1 MDVLMLKCF
10 QLTYFGN
17 VHSEAVSNTPLLM
30 HKRWWH
36 FLKINRTMIF
46 GIYPGSVAGTETDLA
61 KGKPDVPPL
70 ILKALSELQNS
81 KKSLIVRGYIH
92 YLGQGKLANEAPE
105 NIEQYIADN
114 RKLDLVLCYRADK
127 FNEEDW
133 KDSIKKVIERYGDKL
148 YSLQITEEPNL
159 KVAFA
164 GDGSFENIEKAL
176 LSGVLTA
183 KAELERLQLSTKIGF
198 NVVPS
203 FNPSDNFWNII
214 GSNEFEAFRK
224 ALDFVG
230 LDFFPDV
237 FRAVAPDGQPNDLK
251 QSVINVLR
259 YFRNTNLQTGNI
271 PFSVPIHITENG
283 WATGNERTYERQAFV
298 IEKIIRT
305 INEIKIELNITQ
317 YELFGLRD
325 VDTANQSMFCQFGL
339 LKDDYSAKPA
349 FDTYCKLI
357 NELS

>member
-1 MDVLMLKCF
+1 
-10 QLTYFGN
+10 
-17 VHSEAVSNTPLLM
+17 
-30 HKRWWH
+30 
-36 FLKINRTMIF
+36 MIF

-61 KGKPDVPPL
+61 KGKPDEPSL
-70 ILKALSELQNS
+70 ILKALSRLQS
-81 KKSLIVRGYIH
+81 QDKLLLVRGYIH
-92 YLGQGKLANEAPE
+92 YLGQSKLGNEAPE
-105 NIEQYIADN
+105 NVEQYISDN

-127 FNEEDW
+127 FDEEDW
-133 KDSIKKVIERYGDKL
+133 KDSIKKVIGRYGDKL

-164 GDGSFENIEKAL
+164 GDGSFDNIEKAL

-183 KAELERLQLSTKIGF
+183 KAELERLQLPTKVGF

-214 GSNEFEAFRK
+214 GGNEFDAFRK
-224 ALDFVG
+224 VLDFVG

-237 FRAVAPDGQPNDLK
+237 FRPVAADGQKNDLGE
-251 QSVINVLR
+251 SVVNVLR

-283 WATGNERTYERQAFV
+283 WATGNGRTYERQAFV
-298 IEKIIRT
+298 IEKVIRT
-305 INEIKIELNITQ
+305 INEIRVELNITQ

-325 VDTANQSMFCQFGL
+325 VDTSNQSMFCQFGL
-339 LKDDYSAKPA
+339 LKDDYSPKPA
-349 FDTYCKLI
+349 FDTYCKLVS
-357 NELS
+357 ELS